1 VDEST
6 KNKLLRVLESKVN
19 RQLLYYLDTCAKCGA
34 CKDACHI
41 YKATGKP
48 ELTPS
53 HRADLLRR
61 VYRRYFTTGGKLMPA
76 LYEATE
82 LTDDVLDQMYQAA
95 FTCTGCRRCMVYCPF
110 GIDLTWIIGVEK
122 AMLSAAGK
130 VPEELDMLTDASI
143 EKGKSMDLYR
153 EIMQDQI
160 RSLEPE
166 LRELTGMPD
175 ATIPMGKKGAKV
187 LYVALAGT
195 ASILPP
201 AVLFTLA
208 GEDWTLS
215 EFEAANYGY
224 FLGDTA
230 RAAQVAERI
239 VSEAKALGVKEVVI
253 TECGHAYRVMAH
265 LDEVW
270 SKQKF
275 PFKVKSIF
283 EPWAQYLKEGRLK
296 VRHKLTV
303 PVTYHDP
310 CQLGRNGGIYEEPR
324 EIVKAICTDFRDMT
338 PNREKN
344 WCCGGGGGLV
354 AQLDLEEFRAETGL
368 LKVEQIRATGARVLA
383 TPCENCRLQIALLNE
398 RYNLGIEIAAV
409 TDLVVEAVAP
419 GAQRKPEHEAATA

>member
-1 VDEST
+1 MDQST
-6 KNKLLRVLESKVN
+6 KEKLLGVLQSKVN

-34 CKDACHI
+34 CKDACHS
-41 YKATGKP
+41 YQATRKP

-53 HRADLLRR
+53 YRADLLRR
-61 VYRRYFTTGGKLMPA
+61 LYRRYFTTGGRLVPA
-76 LYEATE
+76 LYEAAE
-82 LTDDVLDQMYQAA
+82 LTDDLLDQLYQAA

-122 AMLSAAGK
+122 AMLAAAGK

-160 RSLEPE
+160 RNLEPE
-166 LRELTGMPD
+166 LRQLTGMPE
-175 ATIPMGKKGAKV
+175 ATIPMGKQGAKV
-187 LYVALAGT
+187 MYVALAGT

-201 AVLFTLA
+201 AVLFNLA
-208 GEDWTLS
+208 HEDWTLS

-224 FLGDTA
+224 FVGDTA

-239 VSEAKALGVKEVVI
+239 VAEAKALGVEEVVI
-253 TECGHAYRVMAH
+253 TECGHAYRVMKH

-283 EPWAQYLKEGRLK
+283 EPWAQYLREGRIQ
-296 VRHKLTV
+296 VQRKLTE

-324 EIVKAICTDFRDMT
+324 EVVKAVCTNFREMT

-354 AQLDLEEFRAETGL
+354 AQLDLEEFRADTGL
-368 LKVEQIRATGARVLA
+368 MKAEQVRATGARIVA
-383 TPCENCRLQIALLNE
+383 TPCENCRLQLALLNE
-398 RYNLGIEIAAV
+398 RYHLGVEIVAV
-409 TDLVVEAVAP
+409 TDLLVKAVVEGAARSAEEIAVSS
-419 GAQRKPEHEAATA
+419 